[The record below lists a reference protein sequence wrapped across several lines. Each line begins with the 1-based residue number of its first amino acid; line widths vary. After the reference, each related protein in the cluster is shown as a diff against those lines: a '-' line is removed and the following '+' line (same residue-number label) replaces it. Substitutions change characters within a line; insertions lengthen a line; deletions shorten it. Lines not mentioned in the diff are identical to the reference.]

1 MQFPRNTFRFG
12 LILATLLLV
21 VGLARAGTL
30 YGTVTEID
38 DGDTV
43 TIICLNRP
51 LKVRLMG
58 IDAPDN
64 NQAYADVARQHLS
77 DLILNKFVTVQYSSL
92 GAHGLII
99 GKVFLKEM
107 DVGAQMIRDGV
118 AWFSKDYDTSLTEK
132 EREVYAASEVAARN
146 EQRGIWQDKNPLP
159 PWEFKEAQRRGQL
172 EKASPNPQTS
182 TVAKR
187 SSNSGLTSESL
198 LQSFSGSGDASL
210 SSMASSKNY
219 SGNSD
224 SRWIRLSPP
233 SANFSIMVPSDGTQ
247 RSLAVP
253 IADGREADFHI
264 YFGRYEKTAYVVVSS
279 TTPNGNDVSPRLL
292 DGAIKGFIAGIQADW
307 LKLGSTF
314 TCEPTLDRE
323 FSVSGY
329 DARQYDLSRCTVPGK
344 IRLYTRVVGGMRE
357 LYLNGAFFFGS
368 PDDPNANQFFKSFSI
383 NNAKSSPKTQ

>member
-1 MQFPRNTFRFG
+1 MILTILLFVFG
-12 LILATLLLV
+12 SAQ
-21 VGLARAGTL
+21 AGSL
-30 YGTVTEID
+30 YGTVTEVE
-38 DGDTV
+38 DGDTI

-51 LKVRLMG
+51 LRVRLMG
-58 IDAPDN
+58 IDAPDKD
-64 NQAYADVARQHLS
+64 QPYAEIARQHLS
-77 DLILNKFVTVQYSSL
+77 ELIHQKFVAVQYTGL

-99 GKVFLKEM
+99 GKVFLKEI

-118 AWFSKDYDTSLTEK
+118 AWFSKDYDTSLTEN

-146 EQRGIWQDKNPLP
+146 EQRGLWQDKNALP

-172 EKASPNPQTS
+172 QKPSPSQRTS
-182 TVAKR
+182 PVGKR
-187 SSNSGLTSESL
+187 GSSSGLTSESL
-198 LQSFSGSGDASL
+198 LQSFTGSGDTSL
-210 SSMASSKNY
+210 SSMASSGSY
-219 SGNSD
+219 SGSSD

-233 SANFSIMVPSDGTQ
+233 ASNFSIMVPSEGTQ

-253 IADGREADFHI
+253 IADGREAEFHI
-264 YFGRYEKTAYVVVSS
+264 YFGRHEKTAYVVVSS

-292 DGAIKGFIAGIQADW
+292 DNTIKGFIAGIQADW
-307 LKLGSTF
+307 QKLGSTF
-314 TCEPTLDRE
+314 TCEATLDRE

-368 PDDPNANQFFKSFSI
+368 PDDQNATQFFKSFSI
-383 NNAKSSPKTQ
+383 NSPKSSPKSQ